1 MRCGHSLNSVSQTQT
16 RACALEIRN
25 DAERNLFPDCAN
37 FLWGWPGRAGSAPGQ
52 RNATLVCPVLRTATA
67 TRYVIPL
74 REGGSLPA
82 ILEADDLGLY
92 VVKFRGAGQGVL
104 ALVAE
109 VIAGEMGRLL
119 GLRVPEIILIE
130 VGDALGRNEPDYAIR
145 RLLKASTGLN
155 LALDYLPGSVTF
167 DPAARDRAV
176 PSEASLAVWLDAFT
190 QNVDRTARNANLL
203 EWHGK
208 LYLIDHGAAL
218 YFHHDWA
225 TMQEKATSPFSEIR
239 NHILLPW
246 ASEIPEATKIG
257 RHKLTPE
264 AIREIVA
271 LVPDS
276 WLEAVPGN
284 IPAATRREDYIRFFS
299 RRLEAAQIFE
309 QEAIDARARVL

>member
-1 MRCGHSLNSVSQTQT
+1 M
-16 RACALEIRN
+16 
-25 DAERNLFPDCAN
+25 
-37 FLWGWPGRAGSAPGQ
+37 
-52 RNATLVCPVLRTATA
+52 LRTATA
-67 TRYVIPL
+67 TRYVVPL

-119 GLRVPEIILIE
+119 GLRIPEIILIE
-130 VGDALGRNEPDYAIR
+130 VGEALGRNEPDYEIR

-155 LALDYLPGSVTF
+155 LALDYLPGSMTF

-176 PSEASLAVWLDAFT
+176 PSEASLTVWLDAFT

-203 EWHGK
+203 AWHRK

-218 YFHHDWA
+218 YFHHDWS
-225 TMQEKATSPFSEIR
+225 TMQEKATSPFPQIR

-246 ASEIPEATKIG
+246 ASEIPAAAKTAH
-257 RHKLTPE
+257 HKLTPE
-264 AIREIVA
+264 AIGEIVA

-276 WLEAVPGN
+276 WLEAIPGHR
-284 IPAATRREDYIRFFS
+284 AAAERRSAYIEFFC
-299 RRLEAAQIFE
+299 RRLQEAQIFE
-309 QEAIDARARVL
+309 QEAIDARTRVL